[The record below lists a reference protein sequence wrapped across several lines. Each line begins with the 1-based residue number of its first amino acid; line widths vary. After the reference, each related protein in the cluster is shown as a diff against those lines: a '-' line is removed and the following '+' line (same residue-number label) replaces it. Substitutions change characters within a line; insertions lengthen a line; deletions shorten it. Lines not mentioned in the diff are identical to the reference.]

1 MVKEKLMSLKGIGV
15 ILLGALGMMLIMLLI
30 DINFYNDTSYT
41 KGELNKIIFWA
52 FIKGLVFSVG
62 VNIAKNYFSKLKDR

>member
-1 MVKEKLMSLKGIGV
+1 MSLKGIGV
-15 ILLGALGMMLIMLLI
+15 ILLGALGMMMIMLLI
-30 DINFYNDTSYT
+30 DINLYNDTTSYT

-62 VNIAKNYFSKLKDR
+62 VNIAKNYFSKLKDK